1 MKNNPKGYVS
11 FVLHAH
17 LPFVHHPESEDY
29 LEEQWLFEAISET
42 YIPLLLNFGKLEN
55 EHVDF
60 RITMSMTPPL
70 LNMLDNTLLQER
82 YIKYLLSHIELAK
95 KEVIRNQD
103 NESLKNL
110 AQYYVDRY
118 SNDLHVFKD
127 VYKCNI
133 ISGFKH
139 FQDIGVLEIITCG
152 ATHGYFPILYVN
164 EKTVRAQIA
173 VGVKCYEK
181 YFGRKPRGIWL
192 PECGYVPEADKY
204 LREFGIQYV
213 ITETHGILYANPTP
227 IYGTLAPIV
236 SPDGI
241 VAFGRDLESSRQV
254 WSSINGYPGD
264 FNYREWYRDI
274 GYDAPYDYIK
284 PYIACNGARVPTGI
298 KYYRITG
305 KNCEKDYYNLQWA
318 QDSINKQAGHFFD
331 SREKQITEAANFTEN
346 PPIVLCPYDAELY
359 GHWWYEGPDW
369 LYTLFKKIYYEKT
382 EELGRLIGKR
392 GHGLVFGGGK
402 EGLMGAAARGVD
414 REKGYILGI
423 APRFFDKPGVLY
435 EHCTEFIFT
444 ENMRERK
451 HLLESRSDA
460 TIVVPGGIGTYEE
473 FFEILTLKSL
483 GRIDRPI
490 VLYNINGYYDSMRA
504 LLEYTAGEKF
514 MARDVV
520 DMCRF
525 MKDPE
530 EILDY
535 IENYRNYGGK
545 L

>member
-1 MKNNPKGYVS
+1 M
-11 FVLHAH
+11 
-17 LPFVHHPESEDY
+17 
-29 LEEQWLFEAISET
+29 
-42 YIPLLLNFGKLEN
+42 
-55 EHVDF
+55 
-60 RITMSMTPPL
+60 
-70 LNMLDNTLLQER
+70 
-82 YIKYLLSHIELAK
+82 
-95 KEVIRNQD
+95 
-103 NESLKNL
+103 
-110 AQYYVDRY
+110 
-118 SNDLHVFKD
+118 
-127 VYKCNI
+127 NI
-133 ISGFKH
+133 
-139 FQDIGVLEIITCG
+139 C
-152 ATHGYFPILYVN
+152 
-164 EKTVRAQIA
+164 
-173 VGVKCYEK
+173 
-181 YFGRKPRGIWL
+181 
-192 PECGYVPEADKY
+192 
-204 LREFGIQYV
+204 
-213 ITETHGILYANPTP
+213 
-227 IYGTLAPIV
+227 IYGA
-236 SPDGI
+236 
-241 VAFGRDLESSRQV
+241 SS
-254 WSSINGYPGD
+254 
-264 FNYREWYRDI
+264 
-274 GYDAPYDYIK
+274 
-284 PYIACNGARVPTGI
+284 
-298 KYYRITG
+298 
-305 KNCEKDYYNLQWA
+305 
-318 QDSINKQAGHFFD
+318 
-331 SREKQITEAANFTEN
+331 
-346 PPIVLCPYDAELY
+346 AEL
-359 GHWWYEGPDW
+359 
-369 LYTLFKKIYYEKT
+369 KKIYYEKT

-490 VLYNINGYYDSMRA
+490 VLYNINGYYDRMKALLQHTADEKFMA